1 MKFVMR
7 KPEMIEKIVHQV
19 IQSEPVINDMNKNI
33 NAKLPIANAKSKIT
47 WKKKG
52 KCQISLSIKKVGNGS
67 GKVNVSQILAMLNWK
82 TLV

>member
-47 WKKKG
+47 
-52 KCQISLSIKKVGNGS
+52 
-67 GKVNVSQILAMLNWK
+67 
-82 TLV
+82 